1 MDFGA
6 DEWQVK
12 ERGMK
17 QGVRTTDEGTG
28 PEQVWGKID
37 ALAGNSDAVSIVPWC
52 KEASAKNPF
61 LEPICMASPPTIP
74 SESIN
79 NFSH

>member
-6 DEWQVK
+6 DEWEVK

-28 PEQVWGKID
+28 PSKFGEKSTPLPETAMQ
-37 ALAGNSDAVSIVPWC
+37 SR
-52 KEASAKNPF
+52 
-61 LEPICMASPPTIP
+61 
-74 SESIN
+74 
-79 NFSH
+79 

>member
-6 DEWQVK
+6 DEWEVK

-28 PEQVWGKID
+28 PEQVSGKID
-37 ALAGNSDAVSIVPWC
+37 APAGNSDAV
-52 KEASAKNPF
+52 
-61 LEPICMASPPTIP
+61 
-74 SESIN
+74 
-79 NFSH
+79 